1 MHNGYERLDKVVNKA
16 KAQRDTAGPDASFI
30 WRLNNHSR
38 GAEADKKQALEW
50 PPQWISLALGVPDA
64 SLQSARLC
72 GAVSILYSIF
82 TLAWSR
88 SWAPQTQNTPVK
100 AKILFDFFK
109 TSYL

>member
-1 MHNGYERLDKVVNKA
+1 MA
-16 KAQRDTAGPDASFI
+16 MRDLTKLLIKPRPKEIQQDPMLHLYR
-30 WRLNNHSR
+30 RLNNHSR

-64 SLQSARLC
+64 SLQSACLC

-88 SWAPQTQNTPVK
+88 SWAPQKQNTPVK

>member
-1 MHNGYERLDKVVNKA
+1 MA
-16 KAQRDTAGPDASFI
+16 MRDLTKLLIKPRPKEIQQDPMLHLYR
-30 WRLNNHSR
+30 RLNNHSR